1 MQITSLIQIRWTVA
15 RKIGGIVLLLLALL
29 AAISVYSIFQF
40 RSLGRD
46 VDAIIDRDFAIASDV
61 SGIGLKSKDRLQVIR
76 EMVSLAVDKR
86 EHDLNQKNVEL
97 GQITGDIEARI
108 SRIRGLVTVDSAG
121 AESSVLPVYSDLIIL
136 LEDLEIQAAEFELIA
151 VDLFTNLENDKV
163 GTSIGQFDQ
172 LQKLSAQVNV
182 FIDDLSIEIS
192 QSSKASQTAISELED
207 TSVRLITLISML
219 AVILAASLSVL
230 TTMKLRR
237 ALGVVSSRAR
247 VIEQTVSRDNFV
259 HTEIET
265 QTDDEIGDLTE
276 ALNLMSLSLAQ
287 TLEAHR
293 TAQAELVE
301 ARDLAA
307 EADRAKS
314 MFLASMSHELRT
326 PLHAIIGYSQLLNEE
341 AIDSGDESTIQDLGR
356 INQAG
361 RVLLAMINDV
371 LDISKIEAGRMEVY
385 PEETEVGG
393 IVKTV
398 ADLIQPLVSQN
409 SNTLS
414 VDVEQESTVI
424 NTDSTKVRQI
434 LFNLLSNAAK
444 FTRDGRIELNA
455 RSADL
460 DGFQHIEFRVVDT
473 GIGMTDSEVNKIFDE
488 FVQADSSTSAKYG
501 GTGLGLSISKRFTE
515 ILGGQMS
522 VESKKNEGTT
532 FTVVLP
538 TQYTGDAIG
547 GEPQATPATSGRNA

>member
-1 MQITSLIQIRWTVA
+1 M
-15 RKIGGIVLLLLALL
+15 LLLALL

-97 GQITGDIEARI
+97 GEITGDIETRI
-108 SRIRGLVTVDSAG
+108 SRIRGLVTVDSPG
-121 AESSVLPVYSDLIIL
+121 AEDSVLPVYSDLIVL
-136 LEDLEIQAAEFELIA
+136 LEDLELQATEFEHIA

-182 FIDDLSIEIS
+182 FIDDLSTEIS
-192 QSSKASQTAISELED
+192 QSSKASQTAITELED
-207 TSVRLITLISML
+207 TSVRLITLISMF

-237 ALGVVSSRAR
+237 ALGVVSARAV
-247 VIEQTVSRDNFV
+247 VIEQTVSRDDFV
-259 HTEIET
+259 HTEIES

-276 ALNLMSLSLAQ
+276 ALNLMSLALAE

-301 ARDLAA
+301 AHDHAA

-341 AIDSGDESTIQDLGR
+341 AIDSGDESTIEDLGR

-371 LDISKIEAGRMEVY
+371 LDISKIEAGQMEVY
-385 PEETEVGG
+385 PEEIEVDGF
-393 IVKTV
+393 IQSVV
-398 ADLIQPLVSQN
+398 DLIQPLVSQN
-409 SNTLS
+409 SNSLTF
-414 VDVEQESTVI
+414 DVEQASVVM

-434 LFNLLSNAAK
+434 LFNLLSNATK
-444 FTRDGRIELNA
+444 FTRDGRIELSA
-455 RSADL
+455 RTTRDN
-460 DGFQHIEFRVVDT
+460 DIECIEFRVTDT
-473 GIGMTDSEVNKIFDE
+473 GIGMTASETRKIFDE

-515 ILGGQMS
+515 ILGGEMS
-522 VESKKNEGTT
+522 VESKKNVGTT

-538 TQYTGDAIG
+538 VNYTGEIT
-547 GEPQATPATSGRNA
+547 ESTSQATAVASGSIQSD